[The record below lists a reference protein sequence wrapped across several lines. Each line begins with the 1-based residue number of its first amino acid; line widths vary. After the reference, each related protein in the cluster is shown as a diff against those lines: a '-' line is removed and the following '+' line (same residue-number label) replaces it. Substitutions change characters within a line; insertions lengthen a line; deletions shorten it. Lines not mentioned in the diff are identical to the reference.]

1 VTERNL
7 DPTGKRALFE
17 LPVAAAR
24 DQILSGFRN
33 EGRTA
38 MFSGERRR
46 PGTVVIECSSCGE
59 RSRASV
65 IDLGVRLVS
74 GSAWL
79 PGRRHSH
86 WMRCPSCQRWQWCRI
101 GWNE

>member
-1 VTERNL
+1 MTGRSL

-17 LPVAAAR
+17 APVTAAR
-24 DQILSGFRN
+24 DQISSGFRN

-38 MFSGERRR
+38 IFSTERRR
-46 PGTVVIECSSCGE
+46 PGTVVIECSSC
-59 RSRASV
+59 RARNRVSML
-65 IDLGVRLVS
+65 DLGVHLAR

-86 WMRCPSCQRWQWCRI
+86 WMRCPSCTRWQWCRI
-101 GWNE
+101 GWTE